1 MVLPTTRGLVK
12 GNSKSSLHPRK
23 FFSNHKVDGNSIDG
37 ELTPVSNNVLVKVKE
52 AASETAG
59 GLIIPDTA
67 KEKCYEGTVVAVGPG
82 RIHPETGIKLTM
94 GVKLGEKVI
103 YGKYDGAELQYDDMT
118 HQLIKDDDVLL
129 VFNDGDEA
137 TIENVKCLKDNILIE
152 LPPKNDKSFAG
163 VIVKVETDENGNVS
177 DKPTEGKVV
186 RVGPGRQAANG
197 DLIEVPVVVGDN
209 CRFRNFAGSEVSLSA
224 REYLIIKGY
233 DIQAKW

>member
-1 MVLPTTRGLVK
+1 MVLPTTRGLLK

-37 ELTPVSNNVLVKVKE
+37 ELTPVSNNVLGTVKE

-118 HQLIKDDDVLL
+118 HQVGICSFINFTFLNVRKIEFGTSMERSLINFQL
-129 VFNDGDEA
+129 F
-137 TIENVKCLKDNILIE
+137 
-152 LPPKNDKSFAG
+152 LP
-163 VIVKVETDENGNVS
+163 
-177 DKPTEGKVV
+177 
-186 RVGPGRQAANG
+186 
-197 DLIEVPVVVGDN
+197 
-209 CRFRNFAGSEVSLSA
+209 
-224 REYLIIKGY
+224 
-233 DIQAKW
+233 